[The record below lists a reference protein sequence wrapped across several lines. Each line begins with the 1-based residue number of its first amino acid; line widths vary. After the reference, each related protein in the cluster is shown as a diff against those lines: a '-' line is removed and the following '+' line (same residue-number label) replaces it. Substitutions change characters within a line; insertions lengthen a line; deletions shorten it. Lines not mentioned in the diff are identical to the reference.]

1 MKTIFFFM
9 CGLGIGLLAGMQI
22 MIYILEQPA
31 KGPTHISIDNDQI
44 IYHVD
49 TLKNDSSYAK

>member
-1 MKTIFFFM
+1 M